1 MKAAALSAHR
11 LEPQFTAVSFNNF
24 FDNSQPNSAARILLF
39 GVQAL
44 KNNKNAFKV
53 IGVNADTVVF
63 DADLPHFAVRLG
75 RNVNLGRDP
84 FTPKL

>member
-39 GVQAL
+39 GVQSL

-53 IGVNADTVVF
+53 MEVNPNAIVSN
-63 DADLPHFAVRLG
+63 ADLPHLAVRLG
-75 RNVNLGRDP
+75 RNVNLWRDP